1 MLELYRNMQKRIN
14 VQSIGGHIRGLPTDD
29 LEEESFQKREDQALD
44 VLKEILDKHV
54 PEGSHIAI
62 IDGTM
67 EYGNVMM
74 DIYFSMGMK
83 VGAKLMI
90 KLMNDR
96 DDDL

>member
-14 VQSIGGHIRGLPTDD
+14 VQSIAGYIRGLPTDD

-44 VLKEILDKHV
+44 ILKEILDEHV
-54 PEGSHIAI
+54 PKGSHIPI

-74 DIYFSMGMK
+74 DIYFSMGIK
-83 VGAKLMI
+83 VGAKLMVQ
-90 KLMNDR
+90 LLNER